1 MKQQVKMYIDFFNC
15 RTLFTLELWKLYWNI
30 KMLQI
35 RYLTQVA
42 RNVPEKTLVKSSTV
56 QISMWIVKH
65 KSYSRKF
72 YARFDI
78 ITTMILSLVILP
90 NVREFI
96 CWSRQLDQM
105 FVKFGYFDSFF
116 IGTCKTKV
124 TYHPVYY

>member
-1 MKQQVKMYIDFFNC
+1 MKKQVKMYIDSFNS

-56 QISMWIVKH
+56 QISIWIVKH

-78 ITTMILSLVILP
+78 FTTMILSLVILP
-90 NVREFI
+90 NFREFI

-105 FVKFGYFDSFF
+105 FVKGYFDSFF